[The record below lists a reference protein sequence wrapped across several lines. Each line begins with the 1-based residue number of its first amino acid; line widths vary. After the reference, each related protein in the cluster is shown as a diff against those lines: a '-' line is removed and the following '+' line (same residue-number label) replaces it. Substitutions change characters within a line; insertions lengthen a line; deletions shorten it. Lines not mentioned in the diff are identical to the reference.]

1 MALPADE
8 VELFRSVHDALVAVG
23 DDDRVAYASPEALA
37 LLRWDASL
45 VGQPL
50 TAIIPPRLQDR
61 HLEGF
66 GRYTRTGESR
76 LHGHT
81 VRVPA
86 LCGDGQE
93 RDLDLTIRVFQR
105 PDGSRLVSAGLSLA
119 ALGHPPPG
127 LVVIEKALAKRLYE
141 LV

>member
-1 MALPADE
+1 MALPDDE
-8 VELFRSVHDALVAVG
+8 AALFRSVADAIVAVG
-23 DDDRVAYASPEALA
+23 DDGRIAYASPEALA
-37 LLRWDASL
+37 LLRRGDGL

-50 TAIIPPRLQDR
+50 TALIPQRLHGR
-61 HLEGF
+61 HLAGF

-76 LHGHT
+76 LHGQT

-93 RDLDLTIRVFQR
+93 RDLDLTIRVFRR
-105 PDGSRLVSAGLSLA
+105 PDGSRLVSAGLSAA
-119 ALGHPPPG
+119 ALGKPPRG
-127 LVVIEKALAKRLYE
+127 LVVIEQALAKRLYE